1 MSSGWI
7 KLHRQITENVLWQDV
22 EPFDKRSAWIDLLLM
37 VNHEDREIIVNGKIM
52 VVQRGQTLTSEVKL
66 AERWRWSRNRV
77 RRFIAAMEA
86 AKMLTVKRTGYGT
99 WLNVVNY
106 VFFQGVRTGNGTG
119 NDTADDTAH
128 GTADDTAVGTQT
140 RSNKNYKN
148 FKNDKREG
156 QAPRSFLPPSRQ
168 DIEAY
173 CHEKNYCM
181 DTQLF
186 IDYYDARDWTLGK
199 GQKMSNWKSAVNAWV
214 RRERSSAP
222 ADGITDKQ
230 AKVSYERT
238 MQRIEDMNK
247 DAEASKGYDPSE
259 LLNKARLKLAGGE
272 A

>member
-22 EPFDKRSAWIDLLLM
+22 EPFDRRSAWIDLLLM
-37 VNHEDREIIVNGKIM
+37 VNHEDREIMVNGKIM

-148 FKNDKREG
+148 DKREG
-156 QAPRSFLPPSRQ
+156 QAPHSFLPPSRQ

-173 CHEKNYCM
+173 CKDKGYYI
-181 DTQLF
+181 DAQLF

-214 RRERSSAP
+214 RRERKSVG
-222 ADGITDKQ
+222 DGISDEQ
-230 AKVSYERT
+230 AKRMERKT
-238 MQRIEDMNK
+238 EEILKERKEKETEAHTYDMEK
-247 DAEASKGYDPSE
+247 FKE
-259 LLNKARLKLAGGE
+259 LRRKANV
-272 A
+272 